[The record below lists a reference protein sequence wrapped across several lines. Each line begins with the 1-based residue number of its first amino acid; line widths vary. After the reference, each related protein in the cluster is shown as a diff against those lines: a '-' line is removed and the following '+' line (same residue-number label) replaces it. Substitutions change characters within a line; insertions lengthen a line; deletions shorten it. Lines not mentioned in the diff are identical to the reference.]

1 MNADA
6 AQVREDVQHIFGE
19 EFRVWQWL
27 PDLAWFVSL
36 DIPLLKFRLSK
47 GSWIS
52 TSISAISSEAYQHG
66 KPADPSLSP
75 KPSE

>member
-1 MNADA
+1 MNADV

-36 DIPLLKFRLSK
+36 DILLLKVPF
-47 GSWIS
+47 I
-52 TSISAISSEAYQHG
+52 
-66 KPADPSLSP
+66 
-75 KPSE
+75 